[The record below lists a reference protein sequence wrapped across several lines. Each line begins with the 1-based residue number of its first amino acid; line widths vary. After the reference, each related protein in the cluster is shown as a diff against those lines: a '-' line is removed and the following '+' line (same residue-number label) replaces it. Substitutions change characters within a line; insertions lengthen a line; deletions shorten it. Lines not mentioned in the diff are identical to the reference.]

1 MCQRF
6 VVVRIAHQL
15 MNAPRASAQGAL
27 SPLDVEA
34 VRRDFPALHQQVNDR
49 PLVYLDSGAS
59 SQKPDQV
66 IEALN
71 NYERHDHS
79 NVHRGVHTLSQ
90 RATEAYEASRTK
102 VQQFINAGSVKEVV
116 FTRGTTEA
124 INLVAQSYGRANLR
138 SDDEVLITE
147 MEHHA
152 NIVPWQLLCE
162 QTGAKLKVVPF
173 DDTGVLEMSRLKDQ
187 LTEKTRIVAVT
198 HVSNALGT
206 VNPVGQIIQL
216 AHDAGA
222 VVLVDG
228 AQAIPHGPVDV
239 TALECDFYTFSGHKV
254 YGPTGIGVLYG
265 REFLLEAM
273 PPWQGG
279 GDMIKTVSFDETT
292 YNDLPYKFEAGT
304 PHIAGAIGLGAAVDY
319 VAALGPDRIA
329 VHEQQLIN
337 YATGRANAEKD
348 MQIFGQA
355 PDKAGILSFVLD
367 GIHPHD
373 IGTILDHEGVAIRTG
388 HHCAMPVMTHYGV
401 SATARA
407 SFGPYNTIDEIDV
420 LFRAMEKV
428 REMFRQ

>member
-1 MCQRF
+1 
-6 VVVRIAHQL
+6 
-15 MNAPRASAQGAL
+15 MNAPRSSAQGTLA
-27 SPLDVEA
+27 PLDVEA

-59 SQKPDQV
+59 SQKPEQV

-329 VHEQQLIN
+329 VHEHHLIN
-337 YATGRANAEKD
+337 YATERATAEKD

-407 SFGPYNTIDEIDV
+407 SFGPYNTIDEIDA

-428 REMFRQ
+428 REVFRQ

>member
-1 MCQRF
+1 
-6 VVVRIAHQL
+6 

-27 SPLDVEA
+27 TPLDVEA
-34 VRRDFPALHQQVNDR
+34 VRRDFPALHQHVNDR

-59 SQKPDQV
+59 SQKPEQV

-173 DDTGVLEMSRLKDQ
+173 DDTGVLEISRLKEQ
-187 LTEKTRIVAVT
+187 LTEKTRIVALT

-239 TALECDFYTFSGHKV
+239 TALECDFYTLSGHKV

-279 GDMIKTVSFDETT
+279 GDMIKTVGFDETT

-329 VHEQQLIN
+329 VHEHHLIN
-337 YATGRANAEKD
+337 YATERANAEKD

-388 HHCAMPVMTHYGV
+388 HHCAMPVMTHYSV
-401 SATARA
+401 SAMARA

-420 LFRAMEKV
+420 LFQALEKV